1 MKPSAK
7 SLNFAAAFVLLIA
20 IPAAYAERPV
30 TPMKPKEAGF
40 TSEGLG
46 RIDAYLKNEILRVES
61 QYDTKSAV
69 PVDTGNL
76 LREK

>member
-20 IPAAYAERPV
+20 IPAAFADGPV
-30 TPMKPKEAGF
+30 TPTKSKEARF
-40 TSEGLG
+40 TSEELG
-46 RIDAYLKNEILRVES
+46 RIDAYLKNEISRVES
-61 QYDTKSAV
+61 EYDTKSAA

-76 LREK
+76 LP